1 MNKADNSSMRRAIAY
16 SLLAHIKDSGNLTYG
31 PLDIFVP
38 LVKNILHKKRDIK
51 GEHVSE
57 ISEALQ
63 MEYSIDVPSPV
74 MLQILRVIANE
85 VNEKAYGD
93 KPKMVVN
100 NDGSFWIE
108 NYIFDDYEEEIHKS
122 REDVNQIK
130 KLYSQFC
137 KIVGIAEENDDN
149 AIFHFIE
156 RNRVEISYYLS
167 HNDSCKEQESVAAAK
182 FVEMFK
188 SRPEVYNKLR
198 DMYLGSMLTSYLE
211 FQPQN
216 VNMGVELLLDTN
228 FIVSLLDLN
237 TSESTKTCNALISV
251 CRNLGYT
258 FTVLQDTVD
267 EIQSLL
273 AYKSENLNTAIIAK
287 AINKE
292 DIYNA
297 CERRHLSSVDLD
309 RLSDNL
315 AETLTQTYK
324 FTIKPHPDSLR
335 NKARYSKE
343 YETLRKVRNT
353 DKAALHDAMAI
364 IYVREKR
371 NNKTIRDFEKC
382 NCWFVNNAI
391 SHDSESN
398 GTHLNELQL
407 NKSGQPEI
415 IKVDDLLNIIWLSNP
430 QIDLSKDEIIDMG
443 LTSLISYT
451 INSSLPKSRI
461 IKELDDNIQK
471 YRKDYNLTD
480 KDVVNLSTRIAN
492 RQIKDV
498 DSLNQLAKNDA
509 QAFATR
515 VKDESRKE
523 ELAKTVSAR
532 KFEELFKTAGNLIK
546 ELQSNKENLQKKH
559 EERMEALDARESALQ
574 SESARLKDK
583 ESEMKREKD
592 SLSVQITEK
601 DALLRILYDKYC
613 RDMESKREDYLKRII
628 KKKKCNSIIWVFILG
643 FIILIAFC
651 LQFFDNSLYS
661 RFIAFIVGSQGWG
674 WILPI
679 ALLIIEYFVIS
690 KVAKFYDPVYL
701 KDFRETI
708 QIPEELITKSYEV
721 YIREAQ
727 QKN

>member
-1 MNKADNSSMRRAIAY
+1 MRTTDNSSMRRAVAY
-16 SLLAHIKDSGNLTYG
+16 SLLAHIKDSGSLTNG
-31 PLDIFVP
+31 PLDIFIP
-38 LVKNILHKKRDIK
+38 LVKNILHKKKDIK
-51 GEHVSE
+51 GAHVSE
-57 ISEALQ
+57 ICESLQ
-63 MEYSIDVPSPV
+63 TEYGLDIPSPV
-74 MLQILRVIANE
+74 MIQILRVIANE
-85 VNEKAYGD
+85 ANKNSYGD
-93 KPKMVVN
+93 KPEMTVN

-108 NYIFDDYEEEIHKS
+108 NYIFDDYIDEIQKS
-122 REDVNQIK
+122 RDDVNQIK

-137 KIVGIAEENDDN
+137 KIVGIADDN
-149 AIFHFIE
+149 NEDAIFHFIE

-167 HNDSCKEQESVAAAK
+167 HNDRCNEQESVTAAK

-198 DMYLGSMLTSYLE
+198 DMYLGSILTSYLE
-211 FQPQN
+211 FHPQN
-216 VNMGVELLLDTN
+216 VKMDVELLLDTN

-237 TSESTKTCNALISV
+237 TEESTRTCNTLISV
-251 CRNLGYT
+251 CKNLGYT
-258 FTVLQDTVD
+258 FTVLQDTID

-324 FTIKPHPDSLR
+324 FTIKPHPESLR
-335 NKARYSKE
+335 NKARFSKE
-343 YETLRKVRNT
+343 YKTLRKVRNT

-371 NNKTIRDFEKC
+371 NNKAIKKFEKC

-391 SHDSESN
+391 SHDSDTN
-398 GTHLNELQL
+398 GTRLNELQL

-430 QIDLSKDEIIDMG
+430 QINLSKDEIIDMG
-443 LTSLISYT
+443 VTSLISYT

-471 YRKDYNLTD
+471 YRTDYNLTD

-509 QAFATR
+509 HAFAIR

-559 EERMEALDARESALQ
+559 EERMEALDAKESALK
-574 SESARLKDK
+574 SESAKLKDK
-583 ESEMKREKD
+583 ESEMKREKE
-592 SLSVQITEK
+592 SLSAQISEK
-601 DALLRILYDKYC
+601 DALLRNLYDKYC
-613 RDMESKREDYLKRII
+613 RDMESKREAYLKHIV
-628 KKKKCNSIIWVFILG
+628 KKKKRNCIIWVILLG
-643 FIILIAFC
+643 LIILIAFF
-651 LQFFDNSLYS
+651 LQFSDNSLYS
-661 RFIAFIVGSQGWG
+661 RFIAVVGGSKGWG
-674 WILPI
+674 WIFSFV
-679 ALLIIEYFVIS
+679 LLVIESFVIS
-690 KVAKFYDPVYL
+690 KAAKFNDSVYIEDY
-701 KDFRETI
+701 KGTVK
-708 QIPEELITKSYEV
+708 IPDKLITKSYEE

-727 QKN
+727 KNS

>member
-1 MNKADNSSMRRAIAY
+1 MRTTDNSSMRRAVAY
-16 SLLAHIKDSGNLTYG
+16 SLLAHIKDSGSLTNG
-31 PLDIFVP
+31 QLDIFIP
-38 LVKNILHKKRDIK
+38 LVKNILHKKKDIK
-51 GEHVSE
+51 GAHVSE
-57 ISEALQ
+57 ICESLQ
-63 MEYSIDVPSPV
+63 TEYGLDIPSPV
-74 MLQILRVIANE
+74 MIQILRVIANE
-85 VNEKAYGD
+85 ANKNSYGD
-93 KPKMVVN
+93 KPEMTVN

-108 NYIFDDYEEEIHKS
+108 NYIFDDYIDEIQKS
-122 REDVNQIK
+122 RDDVNQIK

-137 KIVGIAEENDDN
+137 KIVGIADDN
-149 AIFHFIE
+149 NEDAIFHFIE

-167 HNDSCKEQESVAAAK
+167 HNDRCNEQESVTAAK

-198 DMYLGSMLTSYLE
+198 DMYLGSILTSYLE
-211 FQPQN
+211 FHPQN
-216 VNMGVELLLDTN
+216 VKMDVELLLDTN

-237 TSESTKTCNALISV
+237 TEESTRTCNTLISV
-251 CRNLGYT
+251 CKNHGYT
-258 FTVLQDTVD
+258 FTVLQDTID

-324 FTIKPHPDSLR
+324 FTIKPHPESLR
-335 NKARYSKE
+335 NKARFSKE

-371 NNKTIRDFEKC
+371 NNKAIKEFEKC

-391 SHDSESN
+391 SHDSDTN
-398 GTHLNELQL
+398 GTRLNELQL

-430 QIDLSKDEIIDMG
+430 QINLSKDEIIDMG
-443 LTSLISYT
+443 VTSLISYT

-498 DSLNQLAKNDA
+498 DSLNQLAKNDT
-509 QAFATR
+509 QAFAIR

-523 ELAKTVSAR
+523 ELAKTISAR
-532 KFEELFKTAGNLIK
+532 KFEELFKTADNLIK

-559 EERMEALDARESALQ
+559 EERMEALDAKESALK

-592 SLSVQITEK
+592 SLSAQISEK
-601 DALLRILYDKYC
+601 DTLLRNLYDKYC
-613 RDMESKREDYLKRII
+613 RDMESEREAYLKSIV
-628 KKKKCNSIIWVFILG
+628 KKKKRNSIIWVIILG
-643 FIILIAFC
+643 IIILFAFF

-661 RFIAFIVGSQGWG
+661 HFIAFVGGSKGWG
-674 WILPI
+674 WILSI
-679 ALLIIEYFVIS
+679 ALLIIEYFVIN
-690 KVAKFYDPVYL
+690 KAAKFYDPVYVEDY
-701 KDFRETI
+701 KETI
-708 QIPEELITKSYEV
+708 KIPDKLITKSYEV

-727 QKN
+727 QIN